1 MWLWGCVVML
11 TEGKQIYL
19 IVFFLEFLKV
29 YGVWFSW
36 EQVCKTIIMITGGN
50 DDSNDVFDDYDDE
63 KDDDYEKVA
72 SSGVNSSAASIS
84 LLVSVPSP
92 FTSILMKALWNKRQS
107 GNDQKISTKSVI
119 SKIKAKVVQL
129 KKGNFLWRENNLY
142 KKTDLCVFNLASQI
156 AFVDA
161 MIGANCPLFTQK
173 MPALLYCAR
182 CWEFV
187 CFHLNVRGRAHL
199 VLANSWTLRSLYL
212 LWEEDD
218 SILWGKRPGKGL
230 QLHSGCLCH
239 SAPPEFGEL
248 VFLPFCFL
256 EPKIYMW
263 RQ

>member
-1 MWLWGCVVML
+1 
-11 TEGKQIYL
+11 
-19 IVFFLEFLKV
+19 
-29 YGVWFSW
+29 
-36 EQVCKTIIMITGGN
+36 
-50 DDSNDVFDDYDDE
+50 
-63 KDDDYEKVA
+63 
-72 SSGVNSSAASIS
+72 
-84 LLVSVPSP
+84 
-92 FTSILMKALWNKRQS
+92 MKALWNKRQS

-129 KKGNFLWRENNLY
+129 KKGNLLWRENNLY

-182 CWEFV
+182 CWEFI
-187 CFHLNVRGRAHL
+187 CFHLNVRSRAHL

-230 QLHSGCLCH
+230 HFHSGCLCH
-239 SAPPEFGEL
+239 SALPEFWVLRGNFWEIWWMQL
-248 VFLPFCFL
+248 KIYPQSSL
-256 EPKIYMW
+256 EPKYGAFFTKKTKLACI
-263 RQ
+263 Q